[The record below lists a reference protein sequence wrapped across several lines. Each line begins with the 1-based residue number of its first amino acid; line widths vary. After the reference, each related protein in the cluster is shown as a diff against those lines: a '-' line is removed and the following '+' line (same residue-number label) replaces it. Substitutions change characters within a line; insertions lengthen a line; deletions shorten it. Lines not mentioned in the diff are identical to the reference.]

1 MFRLDHSSSARPRA
15 RSAYGKEDAPLQG
28 TDVLRADAII
38 QEIKRAG
45 IRFVVALPDA
55 TTSHHLLKRLLA
67 DRELRVVQVCKE
79 DEGVSICSGLFAA
92 GQRAL
97 LLMQNTGLL
106 DSLNSVRGTAVEL
119 KSPVCMMVGLL
130 AKEPGVRPT
139 ESGSY
144 GVRIVEPI
152 LDAMGVEHA
161 LVEQPGDV
169 QKIVPAVEAAYAH
182 LAPTA
187 LLIGREPI

>member
-1 MFRLDHSSSARPRA
+1 
-15 RSAYGKEDAPLQG
+15 LQG
-28 TDVLRADAII
+28 TEVLRADDVIR
-38 QEIKRAG
+38 EIKRAG

-55 TTSHHLLKRLLA
+55 TTSHHLLKRLLQ
-67 DRELRVVQVCKE
+67 DPELRVVQVCKE

-119 KSPVCMMVGLL
+119 KFPVCMIVGLL
-130 AKEPGVRPT
+130 SKEPGVQPT
-139 ESGSY
+139 ESQRY
-144 GVRIVEPI
+144 GVRIVEPV
-152 LDAMGVEHA
+152 LDAMGVQHA

-169 QKIVPAVEAAYAH
+169 QKIVPAVEAAYARV
-182 LAPTA
+182 APTV
-187 LLIGREPI
+187 LLIGREPL